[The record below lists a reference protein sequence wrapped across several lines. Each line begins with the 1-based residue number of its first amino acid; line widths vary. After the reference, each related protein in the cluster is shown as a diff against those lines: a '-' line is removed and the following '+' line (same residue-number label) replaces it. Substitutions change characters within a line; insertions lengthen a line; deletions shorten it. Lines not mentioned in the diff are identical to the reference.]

1 MRYYYDA
8 YGSLILEFWYPDDTI
23 KLQYPKEEPSFDVQK
38 KIKGGKISTTKYI
51 RVNLALDIETT
62 TVFMFSVPYIIT
74 ISLHHPGTDQFY
86 VYHCRTWEQCQELL
100 DLIAKQYHVGHNKK
114 TRTKRV
120 LLCLVHNLSYE
131 FYFCRHE
138 LDFDF
143 SQWSFFSKEKR
154 KCMKATLKNG
164 IEFRDSLALTNCSL
178 QQLSKMYTK
187 HKKKKDLDYSIQ
199 RNTLTPLN
207 DQELRYINEDV
218 IILNEFEDLYFNRFC
233 MPGERPPLTNT
244 ARLLLKVKKAM
255 VADQFDQ
262 NEVAIIQPTVL
273 EVIKEQR
280 YLFRGG
286 FVHGN
291 IRYIDQIHH
300 VQMRD
305 ITSSYPYSMLAK
317 YFPVTEF
324 KKVKLSETM
333 WEFDDEPDDFLA
345 LLYSKC
351 IKLTCIYHNIE
362 ATTDHSY
369 ESRSKVMEYMPM
381 EHDPVY
387 GLDNGRIRRAEFVK
401 VMQTELDYQI
411 YKMLYH
417 YDTVEIVDIQISD
430 RGPLPEFL
438 LKCLIDDYKEKNNLK
453 VAGLSGTPDYAL
465 KKADVNTYFG
475 MLVKAVYQVN
485 VGYDGNDWND
495 TTQSYTDIQQELNER
510 FLSYDWGIW
519 VCAHSRYKLCDM
531 LYRLEHDCP
540 GCHVLYYDTDSLKF
554 IPDPAGKCYELFEFE
569 NKMIRKQN
577 ERNPLLQDPAFYGK
591 LGRGI
596 GEWDDELANK
606 LYNPPLPV
614 MFKTLGSKRYM
625 YYRSASDFEWNK
637 STCQWEQS
645 EIGWHL
651 CVAGLPK
658 VAVDLL
664 PDDPMQF
671 FSIYGFSFEGED
683 TGKLRPVYHDEP
695 YMIEVVDDQG
705 NSETIQCQSGIT
717 LVPVDFDITDK
728 KLYTLFEQVQAYK
741 QGRIGDIYA

>member
-8 YGSLILEFWYPDDTI
+8 LNSLILEFD
-23 KLQYPKEEPSFDVQK
+23 YPKDELALQFPKDEPSFDVRR
-38 KIKGGKISTTKYI
+38 KIKGNNYATTKYL

-74 ISLHHPGTDQFY
+74 VSLHHPGSDQFY
-86 VYHCRTWEQCQELL
+86 IYHCRTWEQCQKLL
-100 DLIAKQYHVGHNKK
+100 DLIAAHYKTGHNKK
-114 TRTKRV
+114 TRTRRV
-120 LLCLVHNLSYE
+120 LLCLVHNLSFE
-131 FYFCRHE
+131 FYFCRSE
-138 LDFDF
+138 LEFDF
-143 SQWSFFSKEKR
+143 SQWGFFAKEKR
-154 KCMKATLKNG
+154 KCMKALLKNG

-187 HKKKKDLDYSIQ
+187 HKKKKDLDYSKQ
-199 RNTLTPLN
+199 RNTLTPLD

-218 IILNEFEDLYFNRFC
+218 IILNEFEDIFFSKFC
-233 MPGERPPLTNT
+233 MAGERPPLTNT

-255 VADQFDQ
+255 VASGFDQ
-262 NEVAIIQPTVL
+262 NEVAVIQPTVL

-291 IRYIDQIHH
+291 ILYIDQEVY

-305 ITSSYPYSMLAK
+305 ITSSYPYSMLTK

-324 KKVKLSETM
+324 IKAKLAEYM
-333 WEFDDEPDDFLA
+333 WGYDDEPSDFLE
-345 LLYSKC
+345 LLYTKC
-351 IKLTCIYHNIE
+351 IKLTVIYHHLE
-362 ATTDHSY
+362 ATTAHSY
-369 ESRSKVMEYMPM
+369 ESRSKVMEYLP
-381 EHDPVY
+381 EEGDPVY
-387 GLDNGRIRRAEFVK
+387 GLDNGRIRRCEYVK
-401 VMQTELDYQI
+401 VMQTELDYLI
-411 YKMLYH
+411 YKMLYR
-417 YDTVEIVDIQISD
+417 YESCEIIDIQISD
-430 RGPLPEFL
+430 RGQLPEFL
-438 LKCLIDDYKEKNNLK
+438 LKCLIDDYKEKNALK
-453 VAGLSGTPDYAL
+453 SAGLSGTPDYAL

-485 VGYDGNDWND
+485 VGYQDGDWID
-495 TTQSYTDIQQELNER
+495 TTQSLTDIQMELNDR

-519 VCAHSRYKLCDM
+519 TCAHSRYKLVDM
-531 LYRLEHDCP
+531 LVRLEAV
-540 GCHVLYYDTDSLKF
+540 GAIVVYYDTDSLKF
-554 IPDPAGKCYELFEFE
+554 IPDKLGKCYELFEFE

-577 ERNPLLQDPAFYGK
+577 QRNPLLQDDAFYGK

-596 GEWDDELANK
+596 GEWDDELSNK
-606 LYNPPLPV
+606 LYSPPLPV
-614 MFKTLGSKRYM
+614 KFKTLGSKRYM
-625 YYRSASDFEWNK
+625 YYRSVSDFEWNK
-637 STCQWEQS
+637 TTCQWEQS
-645 EIGWHL
+645 EVGWHL

-683 TGKLRPVYHDEP
+683 TGKLRPIYHDEP
-695 YMIEVVDDQG
+695 YMIEVTDDYG
-705 NSETIQCQSGIT
+705 NTEAIQCQSGIT
-717 LVPVDFDITDK
+717 LVPVDFDITEK

>member
-8 YGSLILEFWYPDDTI
+8 QNSFIMEFNYPQDAMI
-23 KLQYPKEEPSFDVQK
+23 MQYPKEEDPFVVTK
-38 KIKGGKISTTKYI
+38 KIKGGKISTTQYI
-51 RVNLALDIETT
+51 RVNLSLDIETT
-62 TVFMFSVPYIIT
+62 TVFMFSVPYIMS
-74 ISLHHPGTDQFY
+74 ISINRPHTDQFY
-86 VYHCRTWEQCQELL
+86 VYHFRTWEQGQEIL
-100 DLIAKQYHVGHNKK
+100 DLIAKHYKCGHNKK

-143 SQWSFFSKEKR
+143 SRWGFFAKEKR
-154 KCMKATLKNG
+154 KCMKATLKDG
-164 IEFRDSLALTNCSL
+164 IEFRDTLPLTNCSL

-187 HKKKKDLDYSIQ
+187 HKKKKDLDYSII
-199 RNTLTPLN
+199 RNTQTPIK
-207 DQELRYINEDV
+207 DHEYRYINEDV
-218 IILNEFEDLYFNRFC
+218 IILNEFEDIFFDKFC
-233 MPGERPPLTNT
+233 MANERPPLTNT

-255 VADQFDQ
+255 VASKFDQ
-262 NEVAIIQPTVL
+262 NEVALIQPTVL

-286 FVHGN
+286 YVHGN
-291 IRYIDQIHH
+291 IRYIDQIVR

-305 ITSSYPYSMLAK
+305 ITSSYPYSMLTK
-317 YFPVTEF
+317 YFPVSEF
-324 KKVKLSETM
+324 KKVTLSETM
-333 WEFDDEPDDFLA
+333 WEFDDEPADFFTLMTT
-345 LLYSKC
+345 KC
-351 IKLTCIYHNIE
+351 LKLTVIYHNLT

-369 ESRSKVMEYMPM
+369 ESRSKVMEYIPF
-381 EHDPVY
+381 ENDPVY

-430 RGPLPEFL
+430 RGKLPEFL
-438 LKCLIDDYKEKNNLK
+438 LQCLIEDYKQKNDLK
-453 VAGLSGTPDYAL
+453 TQGLSGTPDYAL

-475 MLVKAVYQVN
+475 MLVKAIYQVN
-485 VGYDGNDWND
+485 VGYDGGDWSD
-495 TTQSYTDIQQELNER
+495 IKQSLTDIQMELNER

-519 VCAHSRYKLCDM
+519 TCAHSRYKLIDM
-531 LYRLEHDCP
+531 LVRLEAV
-540 GCHVLYYDTDSLKF
+540 GARAIYMDTDSLKY
-554 IPDPAGKCYELFEFE
+554 IPDPEGKCFELFDFE
-569 NKMIRKQN
+569 NRIIRAQN
-577 ERNPLLQDPAFYGK
+577 QKNPLLQDPAFYGK

-596 GEWDDELANK
+596 GEWDDELATK
-606 LYNPPLPV
+606 LYDTPLPV
-614 MFKTLGSKRYM
+614 QFKTLGSKRYM
-625 YYRSASDFEWNK
+625 YYRSYSDFSWNK
-637 STCQWEQS
+637 NTCQWEQA
-645 EIGWHL
+645 EVGWHL

-683 TGKLRPVYHDEP
+683 TGKLRPLYHDEP
-695 YMIEVVDDQG
+695 YTIEVVDDYG
-705 NSETIQCQSGIT
+705 NSEVITAQSGIT

-741 QGRIGDIYA
+741 QGRIGDISV